1 MFEFVPWTEIGYW
14 KVNII
19 GRQHCLQKEHGY
31 GFYSNHAKVSVNY
44 IDTGPIIVE
53 ARIYFIAQGTW
64 SDLLHRGRTV

>member
-1 MFEFVPWTEIGYW
+1 
-14 KVNII
+14 VNII

-53 ARIYFIAQGTW
+53 ARIYFIAQGT
-64 SDLLHRGRTV
+64 